1 MLRDALKDKGREA
14 IAVKDIAI
22 LLKESLAG

>member
-14 IAVKDIAI
+14 IAVKDIAV
-22 LLKESLAG
+22 LLEENLAG